1 LLAFKTHK
9 PNYTKVRAE
18 TVRFCFSGGAGV
30 NLNDSQDIA
39 FEKMS
44 SIEVLK
50 SDVALSPGGKAT
62 VRVHLTSGSAREGTI
77 TSGCDFLAQAE
88 EGRYSLYPD
97 RLAKI
102 EFQR

>member
-1 LLAFKTHK
+1 
-9 PNYTKVRAE
+9 
-18 TVRFCFSGGAGV
+18 
-30 NLNDSQDIA
+30 
-39 FEKMS
+39 MS

-77 TSGCDFLAQAE
+77 TSGCDFFAQAE

-97 RLAKI
+97 RLGKI